1 MGSAIALSAFFVI
14 IGLLAGWITG
24 GYLRSHAPRGLVVT
38 NFRGRTV
45 PAVGGIVLITA
56 LGVACAAMLLAGPLP
71 PAAFPKALARSLK
84 DWPAISGVFFATVA
98 GFFALGL
105 IDDRSAEQGAKG
117 LLGHLSVL
125 TQGRVTSGMVKL
137 AGGVSI
143 GFAASSLWE
152 TRLIPALTDALL
164 IAGTANFFNLL
175 DLRPGRAC
183 KVFFVTWAPLAG
195 LAAAATGRG
204 AGFLPPSSAFAGAV
218 VAWLPGDL
226 GEAGVLGDSGSNA
239 IGAVV
244 GMGLALLLGLP
255 GRLAALALL
264 SALSLVSE
272 KVSFSGTIER
282 FRPLRWL
289 DALGRPPD

>member
-1 MGSAIALSAFFVI
+1 MGSKIALSAFFVV
-14 IGLLAGWITG
+14 IGLLAGWVAC
-24 GYLRSHAPRGLVVT
+24 GYLHLHPPSGLVVR

-56 LGVACAAMLLAGPLP
+56 FGLACAAMLLAGPLP
-71 PAAFPKALARSLK
+71 SIAFPKALAHSLRE
-84 DWPAISGVFFATVA
+84 WPAITGVFFATVA

-117 LLGHLSVL
+117 LFGHLSAL
-125 TQGRVTSGMVKL
+125 TKGRVTSGLVKL

-143 GFAASSLWE
+143 AFAAASLWE
-152 TRLIPALTDALL
+152 TRLIPVFTDALL

-183 KVFFVTWAPLAG
+183 KVFFVAWAPLAG

-218 VAWLPGDL
+218 VAWLPVDL
-226 GEAGVLGDSGSNA
+226 SEAAVLGDSGSNA
-239 IGAVV
+239 MGAVA
-244 GMGLALLLGLP
+244 GIGFALLLGLP
-255 GRLAALALL
+255 MRLAALALL
-264 SALSLVSE
+264 GALTLVSE
-272 KVSFSGTIER
+272 RISFSAAIER
-282 FRPLRWL
+282 LRPLRWL